1 MTNARNVTE
10 YNKKNKRQI
19 VDPDDNAFL
28 PGNAGTVSAMTGDK
42 DYQAVW
48 RERYSEKYN
57 KKWGRAYK
65 EKIVKEVDTF
75 GGKYE
80 EPLIQNRHKLLQK
93 LGICKIFE
101 S

>member
-1 MTNARNVTE
+1 MIEEMMINARNVTE
-10 YNKKNKRQI
+10 YKKKNGRLLAES
-19 VDPDDNAFL
+19 NANLFL
-28 PGNAGTVSAMTGDK
+28 PTNAGQSAMNTASQEK

-80 EPLIQNRHKLLQK
+80 
-93 LGICKIFE
+93 
-101 S
+101 

>member
-1 MTNARNVTE
+1 MN
-10 YNKKNKRQI
+10 
-19 VDPDDNAFL
+19 
-28 PGNAGTVSAMTGDK
+28 TGSQEK
-42 DYQAVW
+42 DYLAVW

-80 EPLIQNRHKLLQK
+80 
-93 LGICKIFE
+93 
-101 S
+101 